1 MCHGQPP
8 SGFGQR
14 RRMSVS
20 RSVAATH
27 RTLKTVYR
35 NIRTQ
40 NGVLPFGAVLPGETP
55 TTPVCMNPS
64 KTFVSS
70 AQPAAVPGCR
80 IVHMRRPRSAAGKR
94 SPNQSVSPAHCLHP
108 DRASGSRTLRCLW
121 KCPAPLQSGHSS
133 SRQRAFFRS
142 ASFLHV
148 SSFFPPH
155 WDGAKPLISF
165 GKLRPRLNEKPQ
177 KKDNLTFSGFRASNP
192 YGGESRE
199 QEGYRKNTAQG
210 SGNAGYVADAGRNAC
225 RHQPGSVPA
234 PGIRHSRL

>member
-1 MCHGQPP
+1 MTAHLFKYYRDFRLVSVSQKLPCLSILRIGQKPLSKHGAEQIQAGQIPPFQEQRLMCHGQPP

-14 RRMSVS
+14 RRTSVS
-20 RSVAATH
+20 RTGAPTH

-64 KTFVSS
+64 KSFVSS

-165 GKLRPRLNEKPQ
+165 GKKRGHLNEANEK
-177 KKDNLTFSGFRASNP
+177 F
-192 YGGESRE
+192 
-199 QEGYRKNTAQG
+199 
-210 SGNAGYVADAGRNAC
+210 
-225 RHQPGSVPA
+225 
-234 PGIRHSRL
+234 

>member
-1 MCHGQPP
+1 MTAHLFKYYRDFRLVSVSQKLPCLSILRICQKPLSKHGAEQIQAGQIPPFPEQRFMRHGQPP

-70 AQPAAVPGCR
+70 ARPAAVPGFR
-80 IVHMRRPRSAAGKR
+80 IAHMRWPRSAAGR
-94 SPNQSVSPAHCLHP
+94 PLPAQAVFPARLCLHP

-121 KCPAPLQSGHSS
+121 KCPATLRFGYSS

-142 ASFLHV
+142 ASFVHV

-165 GKLRPRLNEKPQ
+165 GKMRPRLNEK
-177 KKDNLTFSGFRASNP
+177 R
-192 YGGESRE
+192 
-199 QEGYRKNTAQG
+199 RK
-210 SGNAGYVADAGRNAC
+210 R
-225 RHQPGSVPA
+225 
-234 PGIRHSRL
+234 

>member
-1 MCHGQPP
+1 MRHGQPP

-14 RRMSVS
+14 RRTSVS
-20 RSVAATH
+20 RTGAPTH

-55 TTPVCMNPS
+55 TTPVCRRPS
-64 KTFVSS
+64 KTCVFSDL
-70 AQPAAVPGCR
+70 PAAVPGCR

-94 SPNQSVSPAHCLHP
+94 SPNKSVSPAHCLHP

-155 WDGAKPLISF
+155 RDGAKPLISF
-165 GKLRPRLNEKPQ
+165 GKMRPRLNEKR
-177 KKDNLTFSGFRASNP
+177 KK
-192 YGGESRE
+192 
-199 QEGYRKNTAQG
+199 K
-210 SGNAGYVADAGRNAC
+210 
-225 RHQPGSVPA
+225 
-234 PGIRHSRL
+234 

>member
-1 MCHGQPP
+1 MTAHLFKYYRDFRLVSLSQKLPCLSILRICQKPLSTHGAEQIQARQIPPFQAQRLMRHGQPP

-14 RRMSVS
+14 RRTSVS
-20 RSVAATH
+20 RTGAPTH

-70 AQPAAVPGCR
+70 AQPAAVPGCH
-80 IVHMRRPRSAAGKR
+80 IVRMRRPRSAAGR
-94 SPNQSVSPAHCLHP
+94 RLPAQGVSLAHCLHRA
-108 DRASGSRTLRCLW
+108 RASDSRTLRCLW

-165 GKLRPRLNEKPQ
+165 GKMRPCLNEKRR
-177 KKDNLTFSGFRASNP
+177 KKIT
-192 YGGESRE
+192 
-199 QEGYRKNTAQG
+199 
-210 SGNAGYVADAGRNAC
+210 
-225 RHQPGSVPA
+225 
-234 PGIRHSRL
+234 

>member
-1 MCHGQPP
+1 MTAHLFKYYRDFRLVSLSQKLSCLSILRIGQKPLSTHGAEQIQAGQIPPFQEQRLMRHGQPP

-40 NGVLPFGAVLPGETP
+40 NDAQSCDAVLPGETP
-55 TTPVCMNPS
+55 TMPVCMYPS
-64 KTFVSS
+64 KTCVSS
-70 AQPAAVPGCR
+70 DLPAAVPGCR

-121 KCPAPLQSGHSS
+121 KCPAPPRFGYSS

-155 WDGAKPLISF
+155 RDGAKPLISF
-165 GKLRPRLNEKPQ
+165 GKMRPRLNEKRR
-177 KKDNLTFSGFRASNP
+177 KKLT
-192 YGGESRE
+192 
-199 QEGYRKNTAQG
+199 
-210 SGNAGYVADAGRNAC
+210 
-225 RHQPGSVPA
+225 
-234 PGIRHSRL
+234 